1 MQLILYGLLVII
13 GVIIVLSILAPKD
26 YEISRSIVIDKP
38 VLAVFQYL
46 KYIKNQDHW
55 SPWKNKDINMR
66 QEYVGTDGEL
76 GFIAKWEGNSEV
88 GIGEQEITGI
98 VENKKIEM
106 KLRFFKPWKS
116 TSNTV
121 TTVEDL
127 GKMQTKV
134 TWGFSGKN
142 KFPTNVFMLFLNI
155 EKSVGKDFED
165 GLSNL
170 KQLLEKQ

>member
-1 MQLILYGLLVII
+1 MQLILSGLLIVIGI
-13 GVIIVLSILAPKD
+13 IIVLSLLAPKD

-38 VLAVFQYL
+38 VSAVFNYL

-55 SPWKNKDINMR
+55 SPWKNKDLNMK

-98 VENKKIEM
+98 VENKKIEIE
-106 KLRFFKPWKS
+106 LRFFKPWKS
-116 TSNTV
+116 ISNSV
-121 TTVEDL
+121 TAVEDL

-134 TWGFSGKN
+134 IWGFSGKN
-142 KFPTNVFMLFLNI
+142 KFPTNIFMLLFNI
-155 EKSVGKDFED
+155 EKSVGKDFEA

-170 KQLLEKQ
+170 KKLLEKQ